1 MANHRLLSNSSITII
16 GATSNTSNT
25 IKHTLLEE
33 KINLITDGLL
43 PFFKTVL
50 TTRFSSQ
57 NANTVCDYIIAN
69 RRENNVGTHTIRTK
83 IQTLVNFSEF
93 IGVGKQFRKA
103 SDKITKKDVQVF
115 LDHYRKDERADP
127 LHKWIGSYNLKRI
140 ILIQF
145 FKWLYDPNNLEPRNR
160 KTPDVVAGI
169 KQYKR
174 KEESIYKPTDLWT
187 EEDDLLF
194 LKYCDSPRDRCYHTV
209 ARDTACRPSELLSV
223 KISQIDFKTLGNGR
237 QYASIV
243 VNGKTGNRE
252 VVLTNSLPYLKDWL
266 NVHPL
271 KGNPDAYLF
280 LSQSDKNLNKQL
292 TETGLFH
299 IYRCYKLERFPRVLQ
314 QEKDISE
321 TDKQHIH
328 QLLKKPFNPYL
339 RRHIGLTQRAKQI
352 HEYELRQY
360 SGWSKNSKMHLR
372 YIHWFNN
379 QASNAVLKA
388 EGFVSDQDSEVEKLK
403 PVYYCSNCNEAN
415 IKNAKWCTKCGMVLS
430 FSGYQ
435 EALKEQRY
443 KDEKINVIEQ
453 QLEAQSNQL
462 KALISALGNINDQS
476 QVNQMAQALYSSGIL
491 NVSSSS
497 KNASKK

>member
-1 MANHRLLSNSSITII
+1 
-16 GATSNTSNT
+16 
-25 IKHTLLEE
+25 
-33 KINLITDGLL
+33 
-43 PFFKTVL
+43 
-50 TTRFSSQ
+50 
-57 NANTVCDYIIAN
+57 
-69 RRENNVGTHTIRTK
+69 
-83 IQTLVNFSEF
+83 
-93 IGVGKQFRKA
+93 
-103 SDKITKKDVQVF
+103 
-115 LDHYRKDERADP
+115 
-127 LHKWIGSYNLKRI
+127 LKRI

-145 FKWLYDPNNLEPRNR
+145 FKWLYDPDSPEPRNR
-160 KTPDVVAGI
+160 KTPDIVAGI

-209 ARDTACRPSELLSV
+209 ARDTACRPSELLGV

-271 KGNPDAYLF
+271 KGNPDACLF

-292 TETGLFH
+292 TGIGLFH
-299 IYRCYKLERFPRVLQ
+299 IYRRYKLERFPSLLQ
-314 QEKDISE
+314 QDSDVSE
-321 TDKQHIH
+321 SDKQHIR

-379 QASNAVLKA
+379 QGSNAVLKA
-388 EGFVSDQDSEVEKLK
+388 EGFVSDEGSEVEKLK
-403 PVYYCSNCNEAN
+403 PVYCSNCNEAN
-415 IKNAKWCTKCGMVLS
+415 IKNAKWCSKCGMVLS

-435 EALKEQRY
+435 EALKEQKY
-443 KDEKINVIEQ
+443 KDEKINVIEK

-476 QVNQMAQALYSSGIL
+476 QVNQMAQTLYSSGIL

-497 KNASKK
+497 KYGSKK